1 MARHYSYTQIYTRK
15 KNAHKNETKISR
27 KRWVEN
33 ALSELLYTII
43 HFYLKYIFRLL
54 SALNTL
60 LGIVACSCGY
70 NLVEC
75 TVQSERGSHNKMA
88 AIVRVVVENIDRR
101 TDTICLTY
109 IYIYNT
115 TSLQYGISCSVVF
128 AIIFL
133 LWFEKGILVVGI

>member
-109 IYIYNT
+109 IYIY
-115 TSLQYGISCSVVF
+115 
-128 AIIFL
+128 IIQHHYNMA
-133 LWFEKGILVVGI
+133 